1 MWDNFVTFCIVLNK
15 SFQILSEGRV
25 AYYLNGKN
33 EAYGNW
39 MRYINCSRIE
49 EEQNMI
55 ALQYHGAIYY
65 RVYKDVAPGKELLVW
80 YGEEYAI
87 ELGIA
92 LEGGNEASNGEDTDE
107 EPDVTLVPV
116 GKEVL

>member
-1 MWDNFVTFCIVLNK
+1 
-15 SFQILSEGRV
+15 
-25 AYYLNGKN
+25 
-33 EAYGNW
+33 

-49 EEQNMI
+49 EEQNII

-92 LEGGNEASNGEDTDE
+92 LEGGTGSGEDTDDE
-107 EPDVTLVPV
+107 IGEVEQNNQVED
-116 GKEVL
+116 GKN